1 MLHLYFWTV
10 ALVSLVGLF
19 ACLFGCLNGC
29 YLVCFRFVV
38 SMRCAYRSLLV
49 SSHSLPLR
57 RCWRRSRSGICTIR
71 HTRTS
76 PRCHRRSQWPRDWFA
91 RQAGHRSRT
100 CGSISSAREPTSLT
114 LLHARTQFAETPEE
128 KRKRARTSVFMP
140 GVGPVRSVM
149 SPSQDLRF
157 NPWLRPPVVPAA
169 PTTAAAAAAAASQAA
184 MAQGMLAYQMPF
196 PTTPYQSPFALAPL
210 AAPTPAM
217 LPTAVPG
224 TQSPLT
230 MSLFRLASPPAAF
243 RFSLRIVMNGKLSP
257 FYEW

>member
-1 MLHLYFWTV
+1 MVVTWFV
-10 ALVSLVGLF
+10 FVSLFRCVARIVRCSCRLTASLSDAAGEGRGVAFVRYDTREQAL
-19 ACLFGCLNGC
+19 AAIAALNGR
-29 YLVCFRFVV
+29 VIGSQDKPAIVRVRV
-38 SMRCAYRSLLV
+38 GA
-49 SSHSLPLR
+49 SSVQLASQR
-57 RCWRRSRSGICTIR
+57 R
-71 HTRTS
+71 
-76 PRCHRRSQWPRDWFA
+76 
-91 RQAGHRSRT
+91 
-100 CGSISSAREPTSLT
+100 LT